1 MQTQLISK
9 FIALACLLSGA
20 FTACIR
26 KEYHGGPANSVIK
39 AYETISEQMQVA
51 NTDFSVYY
59 LTKHEGTHSE
69 GSSNTEYL
77 FTIVEDY
84 TDAAGVAQ
92 KRYWGLMMQISTYG
106 NETFVD
112 QTLWMPLDC
121 NADTANAGANA
132 YNLGN
137 DLEFN
142 NAVASGTIWGWTN
155 PGTTQ
160 DAEYFCNSTNFQDCN
175 ILKENFTYF
184 YEICA
189 DLFAPKP

>member
-26 KEYHGGPANSVIK
+26 KEYHGGPGNSVIK

-59 LTKHEGTHSE
+59 LTKYEGSHSE

-77 FTIVEDY
+77 FTVVEDY
-84 TDAAGVAQ
+84 TDASGTAQ
-92 KRYWGLMMQISTYG
+92 KRYWALMMQISTYG

-112 QTLWMPLDC
+112 QMLWMPLDC
-121 NADTANAGANA
+121 ATG
-132 YNLGN
+132 YNTGN
-137 DLEFN
+137 DLVFN
-142 NAVASGTIWGWTN
+142 TTVASGTIWGWTN
-155 PGTTQ
+155 PGTTE
-160 DAEYFCNSTNFQDCN
+160 DAEYFCNSSNFSDCN